1 MNINKTVT
9 TMNSLIKAKIKN
21 WRNVKMLRNIEEIA
35 KSYAS
40 VEEVKKAIRSL
51 QSRKSRLK
59 KQKSRKDYDEKM
71 TEILQEEQLLKEV
84 RDYFE
89 PKTIPVTKM
98 SQKDVELL
106 NYEETMKAIKSIQS
120 KKCNVQHATER
131 IEDNEEYKKACQI
144 EQWLLEHKK
153 NIKPIEETVVR
164 KSDINDLIDH
174 LQNQDTEIETE
185 YVINLL
191 EKLLDK

>member
-1 MNINKTVT
+1 
-9 TMNSLIKAKIKN
+9 
-21 WRNVKMLRNIEEIA
+21 MLKNIEKVA
-35 KSYAS
+35 KSYAN

-59 KQKSRKDYDEKM
+59 KQKRRKDYDEKM
-71 TEILQEEQLLKEV
+71 TEILQQEQLLKEV

-89 PKTIPVTKM
+89 PKKIPVTKM
-98 SQKDVELL
+98 TQKDIELL
-106 NYEETMKAIKSIQS
+106 NYDETMKAIKSIQS
-120 KKCNVQHATER
+120 KKCNVQHATENINDN
-131 IEDNEEYKKACQI
+131 IEYQKACQI
-144 EQWLLEHKK
+144 ERWLLEHKQ

-164 KSDINDLIDH
+164 KSDINDLIEH
-174 LQNQDTEIETE
+174 LKNQDTKIETK

>member
-1 MNINKTVT
+1 
-9 TMNSLIKAKIKN
+9 
-21 WRNVKMLRNIEEIA
+21 MLKNIEKVA
-35 KSYAS
+35 KSYAN

-59 KQKSRKDYDEKM
+59 KQKGRKDYDEKM
-71 TEILQEEQLLKEV
+71 TEILQQEQLLKEV

-89 PKTIPVTKM
+89 PKTIPVPEMT
-98 SQKDVELL
+98 QKDIELL

-120 KKCNVQHATER
+120 KKCNVQHLTEN

-144 EQWLLEHKK
+144 EEWLLEHKK
-153 NIKPIEETVVR
+153 KIKPIEETVVR

-174 LQNQDTEIETE
+174 LQNQEEKISTQ
-185 YVINLL
+185 YVISLL
-191 EKLLDK
+191 EDLLNK

>member
-1 MNINKTVT
+1 
-9 TMNSLIKAKIKN
+9 
-21 WRNVKMLRNIEEIA
+21 MLRNIEEVA
-35 KSYAS
+35 KNYRD

-59 KQKSRKDYDEKM
+59 KQKGREDYEELM
-71 TEILQEEQLLKEV
+71 TEILQQEQLLKEV

-89 PKTIPVTKM
+89 PKKIPVTKM
-98 SQKDVELL
+98 TKKDIELL
-106 NYEETMKAIKSIQS
+106 NYEETLRAIKSIQS
-120 KKCNVQHATER
+120 KKCNVQHLTEN

-144 EQWLLEHKK
+144 EEWLLEHKQ

-174 LQNQDTEIETE
+174 LQNQEEKISTE
-185 YVINLL
+185 YVISLL
-191 EKLLDK
+191 KNLLDK